1 MRSQKQP
8 LLNRHTYDA
17 TSVSFLNVAD
27 RTHAFPCG
35 VGHGQTNMV
44 ASWSFPAS
52 SYLRTWMQKIL

>member
-52 SYLRTWMQKIL
+52 S